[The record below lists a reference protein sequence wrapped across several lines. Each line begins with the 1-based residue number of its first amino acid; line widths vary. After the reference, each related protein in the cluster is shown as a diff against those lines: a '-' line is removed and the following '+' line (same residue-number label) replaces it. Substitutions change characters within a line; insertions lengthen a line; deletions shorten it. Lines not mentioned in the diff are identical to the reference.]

1 MAKTGVSEQI
11 LKLVREKTGSDPIMR
26 KFLTDM
32 LFEESKR
39 PDGWWAIREYK
50 RRIAECCEDW
60 RNANEDH

>member
-1 MAKTGVSEQI
+1 
-11 LKLVREKTGSDPIMR
+11 MR

-39 PDGWWAIREYK
+39 PDGWWALREYK